1 MAESFVV
8 CCRPSDPADFDF
20 RTVEEIV
27 TADFEEL
34 APRLL
39 EPGVWLLSGEG
50 DRWAR
55 HILQTLAM
63 RLETMPVASSCEM
76 VVRSVADPRD
86 LAVFPHRENEA
97 DEVGAIETIVRRHR
111 LDEPRSLI

>member
-1 MAESFVV
+1 MINGQWSNGQLLGGRPESQ
-8 CCRPSDPADFDF
+8 SF
-20 RTVEEIV
+20 RDSRTEEIV

-34 APRLL
+34 SPRLL
-39 EPGVWLLSGEG
+39 EPGVWLLRGEG

-63 RLETMPVASSCEM
+63 RLETIPIASSCKM

-86 LAVFPHRENEA
+86 LAVFPHRE
-97 DEVGAIETIVRRHR
+97 DEVNEIGAIETIVRRHH
-111 LDEPRSLI
+111 LDA